1 MASMNGVL
9 KSVVA
14 ASALLSVIGCAPAGY
29 QVKAPAPSGLVFQNV
44 RSEKMTMAVND
55 ARQASDKVFSSGRL
69 PAELSVGGKPI
80 DPPQF
85 LAAQLEQELK
95 SRGIQAEVGTAKGD
109 IRLDLNRFHVLNHR
123 ATGFS
128 PFVTLTYLSAD
139 LIGTNGKQRI
149 GVFVK
154 RGKVP
159 VWSFDE
165 VVEPTFNQPLS
176 LAVKELASKVANK
189 QYGYMADDKTV
200 EELQKKIA
208 SRSNGNDTFQ
218 DVYALGFTN
227 NPKAIPMIA
236 SLVNDQDEYVRLAA
250 ISSLGTLGSSSHIDI
265 LKGMARNRSGLWQ
278 DRAMAIKSIGD
289 LGTPEAKAFLQEE
302 LKAWENAPADNEAKW
317 TTQLIR
323 LYM

>member
-1 MASMNGVL
+1 MASMNGAV
-9 KSVVA
+9 KGVVA
-14 ASALLSVIGCAPAGY
+14 ISALLSVIGCAPAGY
-29 QVKAPAPSGLVFQNV
+29 QVKAPAPSGIAFQNV
-44 RSEKMTMAVND
+44 RSEKMSMAVSD

-69 PAELSVGGKPI
+69 PAELSIGDKPI

-85 LAAQLEQELK
+85 LATQLEQELK
-95 SRGIQAEVGTAKGD
+95 SRGIQAEVGTAKGE

-128 PFVTLTYLSAD
+128 PFVTLTFLSAD
-139 LIGTNGKQRI
+139 LNGANGKQRI

-159 VWSFDE
+159 VWSFEE

-189 QYGYMADDKTV
+189 QYGYMASDNTV
-200 EELQKKIA
+200 DELQKKIA
-208 SRSNGNDTFQ
+208 SRSNGNDTYQ

-227 NPKAIPMIA
+227 NPKAIPTMA

-250 ISSLGTLGSSSHIDI
+250 ISSLGNLRASSHFDL

-278 DRAMAIKSIGD
+278 DRAMALKAIGD

-302 LKAWENAPADNEAKW
+302 LKAWESAPSDNESKW
-317 TTQLIR
+317 TTLLIR